1 MRQEIQGYL
10 AEALANARA
19 VKDVPSG
26 RKGSDTTM
34 AAFSGRLSALRYV
47 DELTAEEERDWRERM
62 WVALGISPK
71 VERSAQEGR
80 AHMRRGLQEMR
91 PWPRPPLLIRS
102 VPVPDA
108 EYEDHGGRLRMTAVH
123 VYETNVLIRWN
134 VAPEPDI
141 STVFPEELAQ
151 FAHDVEGMDTSAVDH
166 LRRVA
171 VDLLRKSR
179 LYRFG
184 LEDDVGT
191 EYVSDGRYGP
201 AFVVPAKY
209 DDDGNLIHISNMA
222 LDEPSKAFGQA
233 RFSPSPPTNATVLI
247 FKWLDARVDIPLT

>member
-1 MRQEIQGYL
+1 VRQEIQGYL

-26 RKGSDTTM
+26 RNGSDTTM

-47 DELTAEEERDWRERM
+47 DELTAEEEQDWRERM
-62 WVALGISPK
+62 RVALGISPK
-71 VERSAQEGR
+71 VERSGEERR

-91 PWPRPPLLIRS
+91 AWPSPPLLIRS
-102 VPVPDA
+102 VPAPDVD
-108 EYEDHGGRLRMTAVH
+108 YEDHGGRLGVTAVD
-123 VYETNVLIRWN
+123 VYETHVLIRWT
-134 VAPEPDI
+134 VVPEPDI

-171 VDLLRKSR
+171 VDRLRKSR

-191 EYVSDGRYGP
+191 EYVSDWRYGP

-222 LDEPSKAFGQA
+222 LDEPSKSFGQA
-233 RFSPSPPTNATVLI
+233 RFSPSPRPTATVLI
-247 FKWLDARVDIPLT
+247 FKWLDARVNIPLS